1 MTIAMIRVGKGKR
14 RIRFYLY
21 SEDKKQKTNK
31 RGRETII
38 HFISKIIEKE
48 GKKDDTFKIIPI
60 ENTKVVYYL
69 DEIKKDK

>member
-1 MTIAMIRVGKGKR
+1 MSIAMIRVGKGKR

-38 HFISKIIEKE
+38 HLISKIIEKE
-48 GKKDDTFKIIPI
+48 VKYHSSQTSSRNLI
-60 ENTKVVYYL
+60 TT
-69 DEIKKDK
+69 